1 MDDYSDYDPRFFNSE
16 QYFYLKNLNN
26 FKNNMFSDL
35 DELDNEILSYNDFL
49 DNMLLSEIGNKR
61 QYKQNIQRNNQMNQ
75 NNYYKQS
82 QNFRQ
87 KEDYTKFLQNNNK
100 RNINNM
106 KSQRQ
111 KLIYNNDVKNN
122 LNQNYIDMPENKN
135 TIIHF
140 YQPIYNNNIQKQ
152 QNPKKYYSKDGKIFI
167 INNNPINN
175 LNKRNNIRDNNTKFN
190 NYINNKI
197 FKIILEIITMQQ
209 NLITKKL

>member
-35 DELDNEILSYNDFL
+35 DELDNETPSHNDFS

-100 RNINNM
+100 EI
-106 KSQRQ
+106 
-111 KLIYNNDVKNN
+111 LI
-122 LNQNYIDMPENKN
+122 I
-135 TIIHF
+135 
-140 YQPIYNNNIQKQ
+140 
-152 QNPKKYYSKDGKIFI
+152 
-167 INNNPINN
+167 
-175 LNKRNNIRDNNTKFN
+175 
-190 NYINNKI
+190 
-197 FKIILEIITMQQ
+197 
-209 NLITKKL
+209 